1 LGWALAGA
9 CSGPIFTLLGAGFSP
24 ILVVLL
30 AAIVGAL
37 LQGVL
42 KINYLIKI
50 CCNLFLKSSSLKI
63 GLLSIDR
70 CLNSTVIIVLPIFFF
85 FIFTNGFISPRKLS
99 KHTTF

>member
-37 LQGVL
+37 L
-42 KINYLIKI
+42 
-50 CCNLFLKSSSLKI
+50 
-63 GLLSIDR
+63 
-70 CLNSTVIIVLPIFFF
+70 
-85 FIFTNGFISPRKLS
+85 
-99 KHTTF
+99 